1 MNVDTLLAA
10 MPGLDR
16 ATATRYLPLMEA
28 AMCESGI
35 TTEMRARMW
44 LAQVGHESVSL
55 RYMEEIA
62 SGAAYEGR
70 TDLGNTHAGDG
81 VRYKGRGPIQLTGR
95 ANYTAAGNALGL
107 DLVNHPEFASN
118 PATGFRVSAWWW
130 RTHGLNEISD
140 TGDVLAATRRING
153 GYNGLDD
160 RQARYARVKALGSKV
175 VPNCGPPPKPPAP
188 KIKENKDNV
197 VVGIRDGRHTVFVQ
211 LASGEVKHRWTMP
224 GGRWSKWSSL
234 GTPGKG

>member
-1 MNVDTLLAA
+1 MNVDTLLAS

-35 TTEMRARMW
+35 TNEMRARMW

-70 TDLGNTHAGDG
+70 SDLGNTQPGDG
-81 VRYKGRGPIQLTGR
+81 VKYKGRGPIQLTGR

-107 DLVNHPEFASN
+107 DLVNHPELASN
-118 PATGFRVSAWWW
+118 PDTGFRVSAWWW
-130 RTHGLNEISD
+130 LTHGLNPISD
-140 TGDVLAATRRING
+140 TGDVSAATRRING
-153 GYNGLDD
+153 GYNGLSD
-160 RQARYARVKALGSKV
+160 RQSRYARARGLGAKV
-175 VPNCGPPPKPPAP
+175 IPACGPAAPPKPKPAP
-188 KIKENKDNV
+188 QAHVAVTAMK
-197 VVGIRDGRHTVFVQ
+197 DGRQELFVEQ
-211 LASGEVKHRWTMP
+211 PSGEVLHRWVKQD
-224 GGRWSKWSSL
+224 GSWSGWSSL
-234 GTPGKG
+234 GTPGKS